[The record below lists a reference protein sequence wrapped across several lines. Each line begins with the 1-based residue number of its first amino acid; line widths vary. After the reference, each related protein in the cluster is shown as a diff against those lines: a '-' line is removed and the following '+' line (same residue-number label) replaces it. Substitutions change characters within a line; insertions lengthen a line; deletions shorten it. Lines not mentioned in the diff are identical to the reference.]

1 MKKIFYSIST
11 LLFFGAYSGW
21 CCLAYLAGY
30 SRIVNFLVYLF
41 ILVNYLL
48 LIFDIKRWNLEDFV
62 MENVYKEVYFN
73 KYCQTC
79 KNKDVK
85 ESDDPCDECLSQ
97 PVNLY
102 SHKPVNYISVKKE

>member
-21 CCLAYLAGY
+21 CCLAYLASC

-41 ILVNYLL
+41 ILINYLV
-48 LIFDIKRWNLEDFV
+48 LIFDIKRWNLEDFI
-62 MENVYKEVYFN
+62 MENVYKEVYFK

-85 ESDDPCDECLSQ
+85 ESDNPCDECLSQ